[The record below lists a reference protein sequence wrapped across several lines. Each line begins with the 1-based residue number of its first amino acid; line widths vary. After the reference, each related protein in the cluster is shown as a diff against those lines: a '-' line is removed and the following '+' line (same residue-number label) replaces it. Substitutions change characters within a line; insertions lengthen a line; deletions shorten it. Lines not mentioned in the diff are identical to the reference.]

1 MNMLEQIFGSRTRT
15 KLLKLFLT
23 NPHQAFYIRELTR
36 VIDTQI
42 NSVRRELTNLE
53 DCGLIVTISEE
64 EAKKS
69 REDNDPGRTSRM
81 LFGGKEV
88 IEDPIEDKS
97 DKQTKKYYR
106 VDSDFVLFKELKS
119 LFDKSPLIVERD
131 LSRAIHQMGT
141 VDYAVLTGFFVGTI
155 DSPVDI
161 LLVGQ
166 VDKTAWEAALKKV
179 EHELERELKYTSMT
193 IEEFKLRKSVTD
205 RFLFT
210 VLESPKK
217 VLINKLASI

>member
-23 NPHQAFYIRELTR
+23 NPRQAFYIRELTR

-53 DCGLIVTISEE
+53 DCGLIVTVTEE
-64 EAKKS
+64 EAKQSK
-69 REDNDPGRTSRM
+69 EQDDPARTSRL
-81 LFGGKEV
+81 LFGGKEIV
-88 IEDPIEDKS
+88 EDIIEDKS
-97 DKQTKKYYR
+97 DKQIKKYYR
-106 VDSDFVLFKELKS
+106 ADPDFVLFKELKS

-131 LSRAIHQMGT
+131 LSRVIHDMGT
-141 VDYAVLTGFFVGTI
+141 IEYALLTGFFVGETN
-155 DSPVDI
+155 SPVDI
-161 LLVGQ
+161 LLIGD
-166 VDKTAWEAALKKV
+166 VDKPLWEASIKKV
-179 EHELERELKYTSMT
+179 EQELERELKYTSMT

-210 VLESPKK
+210 VLEGPKK
-217 VLINKLASI
+217 VLINKLTK

>member
-23 NPHQAFYIRELTR
+23 NPQQAFYIRELTR

-64 EAKKS
+64 EAKQS
-69 REDNDPGRTSRM
+69 REQNDPHRTSRL

-88 IEDPIEDKS
+88 LEDIVEDKS

-106 VDSDFVLFKELKS
+106 ADSTFVLFKEIKS

-131 LSRAIHQMGT
+131 LAKVIHQMGT
-141 VDYAVLTGFFVGTI
+141 IDYAILTGFFAGAT

-166 VDKTAWEAALKKV
+166 VDKPLWESTIKKV
-179 EHELERELKYTSMT
+179 EQELERELKYTSMT

-210 VLESPKK
+210 VLEGAKK
-217 VLINKLASI
+217 VLINNLT